1 MKHLPKHQKSIKVTI
16 VDERTL
22 ASNLNFEAVQ
32 QFSKDFGVPAS
43 VIYTTYAGFKSIVN
57 LAN

>member
-1 MKHLPKHQKSIKVTI
+1 MKHLPKQQKSIKATI

-22 ASNLNFEAVQ
+22 ANNLNFEAVQ

-43 VIYTTYAGFKSIVN
+43 VIYTTYAGFKSMVH

>member
-1 MKHLPKHQKSIKVTI
+1 MKHLPKQQKSIKATI

-22 ASNLNFEAVQ
+22 ANNLNFEAVQ

-43 VIYTTYAGFKSIVN
+43 IIYTTYAGFKSIVN

>member
-1 MKHLPKHQKSIKVTI
+1 MKHLPKQQKSIKATI

-22 ASNLNFEAVQ
+22 ANNLNFEAVQ